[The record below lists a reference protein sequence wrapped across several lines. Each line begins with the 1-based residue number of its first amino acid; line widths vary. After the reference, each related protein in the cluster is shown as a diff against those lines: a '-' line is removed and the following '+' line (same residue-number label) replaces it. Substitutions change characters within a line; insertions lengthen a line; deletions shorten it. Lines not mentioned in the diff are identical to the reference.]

1 MTKIKKV
8 IFVLLSFLPI
18 HAIALAVE
26 YNANVAFPAIDQ
38 KALRE
43 EFLKKL
49 DSEQLPEK
57 YYNFLEKNGIFSS
70 DDLIKR
76 ESSSIL
82 RRVLKKYCEE
92 RIDEKVMAS
101 IASSIL
107 PD

>member
-1 MTKIKKV
+1 MKKIKKV
-8 IFVLLSFLPI
+8 LFVLLSLLPI
-18 HAIALAVE
+18 QAIALAME
-26 YNANVAFPAIDQ
+26 YNSNVALPAIDQ
-38 KALRE
+38 DALKE

-57 YYNFLEKNGIFSS
+57 YYNFLEKNGIFST

-76 ESSSIL
+76 QSSSIL
-82 RRVLKKYCEE
+82 RKVLKKYAEE